1 MGAEAGSSTL
11 SIRRELRR
19 ATAEDHSRLDAA
31 VGELDPFRSLDAYRD
46 FLAAHLAAR
55 RQLRSEFGTLAAV
68 AAAVDDTLQ
77 SDRTL
82 AADLAALGGGVD
94 AAPVP
99 DVPAPAGR
107 RDACLGV
114 SYVFEGSLLG
124 GTFLAAVVR
133 DRLGP
138 DVPLSYLDQAAVD
151 PDRWPRAVARL
162 DEVADLEAAVSA
174 ARRGFDVHYDHLVG
188 PAR

>member
-1 MGAEAGSSTL
+1 ML
-11 SIRRELRR
+11 RE
-19 ATAEDHSRLDAA
+19 ATADDHARLDAA

-46 FLAAHLAAR
+46 FLGAHLAAR
-55 RQLRSEFGTLAAV
+55 RQLRTEFGTLAAV
-68 AAAVDDTLQ
+68 ADAVDDTLE

-82 AADLAALGGGVD
+82 ALDLAALGVEATPALD
-94 AAPVP
+94 
-99 DVPAPAGR
+99 APASAEQ

-124 GTFLAAVVR
+124 GKFLAAAVR
-133 DRLGP
+133 DRLGSEAP
-138 DVPLSYLDQAAVD
+138 VSYLDQAAVD

-162 DEVADLEAAVSA
+162 DAIDDLDAAVSA
-174 ARRGFDVHYDHLVG
+174 ARRGFDVHFDHLVG